1 MALPLEDFPPLT
13 NTSIL
18 GPSPAPLVTSYADN
32 LSSPSLS
39 APFPV
44 DFVPPA
50 QKLAFVSEDLSEGAA
65 IWSLSLVGY
74 SLGQRPFY
82 ERLLSSMR
90 KVWKLKG
97 ELSLLSMADA
107 RAPSRSKPPNPP
119 VTPNVAPTVFIPP
132 QIPFAENIPVL
143 KTSSTSVPK
152 LPSTSSD
159 KERIIPNLNSP
170 TKSIS
175 EGSSSSSGNT
185 SLSSG
190 PPPTSIPTSN
200 KFEGLASDGTLPSDA
215 DPPDPSITNY
225 STLISGQETSS
236 PTTSNLLSTVT
247 WFKYIWHK
255 KFALHFSV
263 YAWMAILG
271 KLKTY
276 DVLLRRHIYTP
287 SECSFCRVH
296 QETHSHLLF
305 ECDFSFSVL
314 SSLLPSVSAFLL
326 RPNIS
331 QVFEFLDNTLQLH
344 TLEKNFC
351 FLVVCCSTYFIWR
364 ERNNRRFSGK
374 WESPNTVTANIKHAI
389 RLKVKRWKNSEH
401 LFHKFPGFV

>member
-1 MALPLEDFPPLT
+1 MYWDPWCNGRSLVDLGLPSNRSHCLVRDFICNGRWALPSSFPEHICNVISNVP
-13 NTSIL
+13 IL
-18 GPSPAPLVTSYADN
+18 DN
-32 LSSPSLS
+32 
-39 APFPV
+39 
-44 DFVPPA
+44 
-50 QKLAFVSEDLSEGAA
+50 
-65 IWSLSLVGY
+65 
-74 SLGQRPFY
+74 
-82 ERLLSSMR
+82 
-90 KVWKLKG
+90 
-97 ELSLLSMADA
+97 
-107 RAPSRSKPPNPP
+107 
-119 VTPNVAPTVFIPP
+119 
-132 QIPFAENIPVL
+132 
-143 KTSSTSVPK
+143 
-152 LPSTSSD
+152 
-159 KERIIPNLNSP
+159 
-170 TKSIS
+170 
-175 EGSSSSSGNT
+175 SG
-185 SLSSG
+185 
-190 PPPTSIPTSN
+190 I
-200 KFEGLASDGTLPSDA
+200 AWDG
-215 DPPDPSITNY
+215 
-225 STLISGQETSS
+225 
-236 PTTSNLLSTVT
+236 SNLPNFQIFSSHFYGNLEQVT

-255 KFALHFSV
+255 KFALRFSV